1 MVNLIKNFQVPKNI
15 FNFCGALKTAPPE
28 GLIVRR
34 IPQSPNKSRNIPLR
48 RSPHPVPLEAGEH
61 LC

>member
-1 MVNLIKNFQVPKNI
+1 MVDLIKNFQVPKNI

-28 GLIVRR
+28 GPIVRR

-48 RSPHPVPLEAGEH
+48 RSLHPRAA
-61 LC
+61 